1 MADDL
6 FKQGSHEHVSTT
18 SGPGTAWVVTNHLNL
33 YYMVGAG
40 LLMPPAGFGSK
51 YYQDTLSASPGSIP
65 LFLDKK
71 VPAEALALS
80 TSEAAHLLPVILEL
94 DLVGYPLP
102 RTQGN
107 APWLW
112 LPAPVSTT
120 RIKRILF
127 ASDADKGVVEVGAK
141 DYGNVVLADF
151 ARRVVKTA
159 FTKTTTAHWPPS
171 EAPAEREVP
180 LQASFATGAVAAL
193 LLHLGNRGALSMRA
207 CCAAFDPA
215 SATSVTETPLR
226 ALSTW
231 ARTGVA
237 LPRSA
242 VDSDERQPE
251 PYEILFWGIVDRLVE
266 WRSERSSL
274 TPQDVVLSYLEAAIE
289 RLDQRATAGAKKL
302 LDTLVSLTGLGAA
315 TLSELFSR
323 HQTALARSMVLF
335 FLRESPTELLEFE
348 HNELTEIDR
357 LAAAILFGVRDGWL
371 GVPTELRTVAGLGAA
386 VADRMASLSHRMAG
400 TGLDFGVL
408 SPRPKPLREL
418 FEAQHKWSTEQDRV
432 AQELVRELRWDCAK
446 TLVEFGHGSYSVVVD
461 RSGLRIET
469 PTEPKITKIVDES
482 RFFDLLATEVIK
494 PTVEDRIRKR
504 FATPVPRR

>member
-6 FKQGSHEHVSTT
+6 FKESSQEQVSTT
-18 SGPGTAWVVTNHLNL
+18 SGPGVAWAVTNHLNL
-33 YYMVGAG
+33 YYIVGAG
-40 LLMPPAGFGSK
+40 LLMPPAGFGPK
-51 YYQDTLSASPGSIP
+51 YYEDTLDASPGSIP

-71 VPAEALALS
+71 VPADALKLS

-94 DLVGYPLP
+94 DLAGSRLP
-102 RTQGN
+102 QTQGDT
-107 APWLW
+107 PWLW

-127 ASDADKGVVEVGAK
+127 ESEADKRAIEAGAN

-151 ARRVVKTA
+151 KRRVVKTA
-159 FTKTTTAHWPPS
+159 FTKTTKAQWPPS
-171 EAPAEREVP
+171 ELPAEREVP

-193 LLHLGNRGALSMRA
+193 LLHLANRGALSTRA
-207 CCAAFDPA
+207 CRAAFEPA
-215 SATSVTETPLR
+215 DATSVQETPLR

-231 ARTGVA
+231 TQTGVA
-237 LPRSA
+237 LPASGA
-242 VDSDERQPE
+242 VADEHRPE
-251 PYEILFWGIVDRLVE
+251 PHESLFWGVVDRLVK
-266 WRSERSSL
+266 WRGEGSSL
-274 TPQDVVLSYLEAAIE
+274 TAQDVVLSYFEAALD
-289 RLDQRATAGAKKL
+289 RLDQRATGGARKL
-302 LDTLVSLTGLGAA
+302 LDTLVSLTGLGTA
-315 TLSELFSR
+315 TVSELFSR
-323 HQTALARSMVLF
+323 HQTPLARSMVLF
-335 FLRESPTELLEFE
+335 FLREGCTELLEFE
-348 HNELTEIDR
+348 HNELNEIDR

-371 GVPTELRTVAGLGAA
+371 GVPTELRALAGLGAA

-418 FEAQHKWSTEQDRV
+418 FEAQHEWSTEQDRV

-504 FATPVPRR
+504 FATAVPRR